1 MRWSM
6 TMTDDKRPVV
16 PPTEV
21 RPKAKRRTF
30 SAEFKRRVLAEAD
43 KCIKPGEVG
52 ALLRREGLYSS
63 HLTEWRAVRER
74 GELDALAPKK
84 RGPEP
89 APAPTAH
96 DREVDDLK
104 RQLAKTT
111 IRAER
116 AEALIEIQKK
126 VAALLATPLEDPH
139 GK

>member
-21 RPKAKRRTF
+21 RPKAKRRSF
-30 SAEFKRRVLAEAD
+30 SAEFKRRVLVEAD
-43 KCIKPGEVG
+43 ACTKPGEVG

-63 HLTEWRAVRER
+63 HLTEWRACRER
-74 GELDALAPKK
+74 GELDALAPKQ
-84 RGPEP
+84 RGPVA
-89 APAPTAH
+89 APVPDAR

-104 RQLAKTT
+104 RQLVKTT
-111 IRAER
+111 LRAER
-116 AEALIEIQKK
+116 AEALIDIQKK
-126 VAALLATPLEDPH
+126 VAALLATPLEDLH

>member
-6 TMTDDKRPVV
+6 TMTDTQRPVV

-30 SAEFKRRVLAEAD
+30 TAEFKRRVLAEAD
-43 KCIKPGEVG
+43 ACTKPGQVG

-63 HLTEWRAVRER
+63 HLTEWRAVRQR

-84 RGPEP
+84 RGPEA
-89 APAPTAH
+89 APVPDTR

-104 RQLAKTT
+104 RQLAKAT

-116 AEALIEIQKK
+116 AEALIDIQKK
-126 VAALLATPLEDPH
+126 VAALLATPPEDPH
-139 GK
+139 GS